1 MDTESEELLSQLLL
15 SLLMSLSLSTSG
27 PKELVVLRIL
37 WITLLELRLLLL
49 ELLMEADSRASKGL
63 LLLMATG
70 VMVVGKPLLV
80 ALELGLR
87 LGSWLI

>member
-27 PKELVVLRIL
+27 PKGLVDLRIL
-37 WITLLELRLLLL
+37 WITLLEFRLLLL

-80 ALELGLR
+80 VLELGLD
-87 LGSWLI
+87 SVLI

>member
-1 MDTESEELLSQLLL
+1 MDVESEELLSLLLL

-27 PKELVVLRIL
+27 SKGLVDLRIL

-49 ELLMEADSRASKGL
+49 ELLMDADSRASKGL
-63 LLLMATG
+63 VLLMATG

-80 ALELGLR
+80 ALELGLD
-87 LGSWLI
+87 SWLI

>member
-1 MDTESEELLSQLLL
+1 MDAESEELLSQLLL

-27 PKELVVLRIL
+27 PKGLVDLRIL

-49 ELLMEADSRASKGL
+49 ELLMDADSRASKGL
-63 LLLMATG
+63 VLLIATG

-80 ALELGLR
+80 ALELGLD
-87 LGSWLI
+87 SWLI

>member
-27 PKELVVLRIL
+27 PKGLVDLRIL

-49 ELLMEADSRASKGL
+49 ELLMEADSKGSKGL
-63 LLLMATG
+63 VLLMATG

-80 ALELGLR
+80 ALELGL
-87 LGSWLI
+87 GSWLI